1 MLSYKHGF
9 HAGNHAD
16 VLKHLCWLGVIEHL
30 KQKNKPFTLFDTHAG
45 AGSYSLDD
53 DAAQKTQE
61 FETGIAKL
69 ATLEDA
75 AGLLKGYLEVSL
87 PYWHHREYPGS
98 PLIAAD
104 VCREDD
110 MLVLME
116 LHPTEFSSLQ
126 DTFRSHSHR
135 SNTKLHH
142 RNGLEGLVSMVPPKP
157 NRGAILIDP
166 PYELKSEYV
175 EVVDS
180 ITKVLK
186 RWQQAQIVIWYPLLS
201 ARAGAKAGASETMV
215 EKLSMLSGSVLT
227 AELRVASA
235 DDDMGMY
242 GSGVCVINP
251 AWQLDLQLEAALEAL
266 CPVLGENVSATV
278 TWLAQS

>member
-75 AGLLKGYLEVSL
+75 AGLLKAYLDVSL
-87 PYWHHREYPGS
+87 PYWNRREYPGS

-104 VCREDD
+104 VCRNDD
-110 MLVLME
+110 MLILME
-116 LHPTEFSSLQ
+116 LHPSEFSSLQ

-135 SNTKLHH
+135 SNTKLHL

-166 PYELKSEYV
+166 PYELKSEYTDVV
-175 EVVDS
+175 ESVS
-180 ITKVLK
+180 KVLK

-201 ARAGAKAGASETMV
+201 ARAGAKSGASEIMLQ
-215 EKLSMLSGSVLT
+215 KLSKLAGSVFS
-227 AELRVASA
+227 AELKVASS
-235 DDDMGMY
+235 DQDTGMY

-251 AWQLDLQLEAALEAL
+251 AWQLDVHLASALKEV
-266 CPVLGENVSATV
+266 CPLLGDNVSASL
-278 TWLAQS
+278 TWVAKT